1 MPAILTLLL
10 GAVLPGAARP
20 IHGGPALLA
29 GAVVDL
35 DLDALPTPESAFEA
49 GEGET
54 EDAPDRDDPLHPS
67 RAHAARGEDPSSCGP
82 STARVA
88 SGPAGL
94 SLLALAPNKAPPA

>member
-1 MPAILTLLL
+1 MMLF
-10 GAVLPGAARP
+10 GAVLPSAAHAP
-20 IHGGPALLA
+20 HGGPALFSRTF
-29 GAVVDL
+29 VDL
-35 DLDALPTPESAFEA
+35 DHRTLPAPESAIEA
-49 GEGET
+49 RGTET
-54 EDAPDRDDPLHPS
+54 EEFPDPHDPFHPS